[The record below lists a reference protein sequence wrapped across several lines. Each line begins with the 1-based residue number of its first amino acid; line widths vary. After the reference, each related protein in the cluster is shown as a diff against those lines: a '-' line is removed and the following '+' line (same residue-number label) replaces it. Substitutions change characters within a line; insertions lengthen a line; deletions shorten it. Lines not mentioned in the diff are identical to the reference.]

1 MTAPNVAVLGAGN
14 TGFAIAA
21 ELSHRGL
28 VVTLAELPEFAG
40 VLEPIQAE
48 GAIQLFGT
56 ASTGLARIHNIT
68 TDLAAALA
76 ANDLLVMSI
85 PAYGHAPWARA
96 LAPHV
101 RAEHVLTLMPGTFG
115 ALEMARI
122 LREAGA
128 PSITI
133 AETDTAPYVCRR
145 TQPDGATIWGV
156 VPHMGLGVFPAGDTE
171 RVLGLLEPLFPGL
184 RPVSSVLECGLGAM
198 NPVVHPVGVLMNAG
212 RIERS
217 RGEFYFYEEGI
228 TPGVVE
234 VIEAL
239 DAERLAIGAA
249 LGFDLV
255 GVAAGFATAGFGP
268 EGDLWSV
275 INGSRMLTALRAP
288 GALDTRWLSEDVPY
302 GLGIWSAVAGQLG
315 VATPIIDS
323 TIRLGLTVLRE
334 PAGRLRRTLADVG
347 LEGLD
352 RDGMLAFA
360 GTGKR
365 P

>member
-14 TGFAIAA
+14 TGFAIAV
-21 ELSHRGL
+21 ELSHRGFA
-28 VVTLAELPEFAG
+28 VTLAELPEFVAA
-40 VLEPIQAE
+40 LEPIQAE
-48 GAIQLFGT
+48 GVIQLFGT
-56 ASTGLARIHNIT
+56 ANTGPTKIHQVTI
-68 TDLAAALA
+68 DLAATLA
-76 ANDLLVMSI
+76 VNDLLVMSI
-85 PAYGHAPWARA
+85 PAYGHAPWAQA
-96 LAPHV
+96 LAPHI
-101 RAEHVLTLMPGTFG
+101 RARHLRTLEPDAFG

-128 PSITI
+128 PSITL

-156 VPHMGLGVFPAGDTE
+156 VPHMGLGVFPATE
-171 RVLGLLEPLFPGL
+171 TARVLGLLEPLFPGL
-184 RPVSSVLECGLGAM
+184 KPVSSVLECGLGAM

-212 RIERS
+212 CIERS
-217 RGEFYFYEEGI
+217 RGEFYFYEEGV

-249 LGFDLV
+249 LDFELA
-255 GVAAGFATAGFGP
+255 GVAAGFAAAGFGP

-302 GLGIWSAVAGQLG
+302 GLGIWSSVAGQLG
-315 VATPIIDS
+315 VETPIIDA

-334 PAGRLRRTLADVG
+334 PAGAIRRTLADVG
-347 LEGLD
+347 LDGLS
-352 RDGMLAFA
+352 REEMLAYA
-360 GTGKR
+360 ETGNR

>member
-1 MTAPNVAVLGAGN
+1 
-14 TGFAIAA
+14 
-21 ELSHRGL
+21 
-28 VVTLAELPEFAG
+28 
-40 VLEPIQAE
+40 
-48 GAIQLFGT
+48 
-56 ASTGLARIHNIT
+56 
-68 TDLAAALA
+68 
-76 ANDLLVMSI
+76 
-85 PAYGHAPWARA
+85 
-96 LAPHV
+96 
-101 RAEHVLTLMPGTFG
+101 
-115 ALEMARI
+115 
-122 LREAGA
+122 
-128 PSITI
+128 
-133 AETDTAPYVCRR
+133 
-145 TQPDGATIWGV
+145 
-156 VPHMGLGVFPAGDTE
+156 MGLGVFPAGDTE

>member
-1 MTAPNVAVLGAGN
+1 MTGQDVAVLGAGN

-21 ELSHRGL
+21 ELSHRGFA
-28 VVTLAELPEFAG
+28 VTLAELPEFAG
-40 VLEPIQAE
+40 VLEPIQAA
-48 GAIQLFGT
+48 GTIQLFG
-56 ASTGLARIHNIT
+56 AAGTGPARIDTIT
-68 TDLAAALA
+68 TDLGAALA

-101 RAEHVLTLMPGTFG
+101 RDGHVLTLMPGTFG
-115 ALEMARI
+115 SLEMARI

-128 PSITI
+128 PTIPI

-156 VPHMGLGVFPAGDTE
+156 VPHMGLGVFPANETE
-171 RVLGLLEPLFPGL
+171 GVLGLLDPLFPGL
-184 RPVSSVLECGLGAM
+184 KSVANVLECGLGAM

-217 RGEFYFYEEGI
+217 RGGFYFYEEGV
-228 TPGVVE
+228 TPGVVQ

-249 LGFDLV
+249 LGFDLA
-255 GVAAGFATAGFGP
+255 GVAAGFAAAGFGP
-268 EGDLWSV
+268 AGDLWSV

-315 VATPIIDS
+315 VDTPIIDA
-323 TIRLGLTVLRE
+323 TVRLGLTVLRE
-334 PAGRLRRTLADVG
+334 PAGAIRRTLPDVG
-347 LEGLD
+347 LDGLS
-352 RDGMLAFA
+352 REEMLAYA
-360 GTGKR
+360 ETGER